1 MVEGRL
7 RKEEEAEE
15 VHLKMVKEGE
25 EVRLKMVEVGEGVHG
40 KMATEVEE
48 ARLIEAMAVAEEH
61 SSVVEAEEGVHCLSR
76 EGEEQDVKKQAGVE
90 VQMVSWE
97 AKEAEVHS
105 LEEQHEHVLLSLFAE
120 SLVEEVAGELLLWLV
135 SAEEPVS
142 FGP

>member
-1 MVEGRL
+1 M

-15 VHLKMVKEGE
+15 VHLKTVKEGE
-25 EVRLKMVEVGEGVHG
+25 EARLKMVEVGEGEHW

-61 SSVVEAEEGVHCLSR
+61 SSVVEAEEGVHCLSKEVEELVVR
-76 EGEEQDVKKQAGVE
+76 RQAATEG
-90 VQMVSWE
+90 QMVSWE
-97 AKEAEVHS
+97 ATEVEVHS

-120 SLVEEVAGELLLWLV
+120 SLVGEVAGELLLWLV